1 MKNIQKIVK
10 VVNINGMLLD
20 STTPKTAKKLLDAG
34 KAIVYNKV
42 PFTIK
47 LTVPTLNV
55 K

>member
-34 KAIVYNKV
+34 KAIVIEKN

-47 LTVPTLNV
+47 LTKLTIST